1 MARIEISKR
10 LVLIN
15 SASSAVTTVL
25 NLSVLV
31 WLQQYL
37 LKRISAEEYS
47 LVPLMA
53 AIMAFAPLLS
63 TVLTSGLGRFV
74 TVAYARGDDDEV
86 TRICSTMLPVLAAG
100 GIAFL
105 AVGWTCAWH
114 VDHLIRIDPSRL
126 WDSRIMMAL
135 LVFSAALQLP
145 AAAYGSGFMV
155 RQRLLLQD
163 LIGVGCQLF
172 RLLVL
177 FSLLFGVSTR
187 VLWLIVASVSS
198 DLVGL
203 AISVPISL
211 HLVPSQRFRWNA
223 IRWSLAREITN
234 YGGWNLVNQI
244 AQTARMAMDPIIL
257 NRFASALDV
266 ATFNVA
272 GIVPR
277 QLPLLVGPLSRPFIP
292 LLAALHGTG
301 DFTRLRN
308 TYLRTARYNAW
319 VLLTVAV
326 PAIVFNKELMLLYLG
341 GRYQG
346 AGAVMAVLLV
356 VPILN
361 AFNAL
366 GPAAIGAAGN
376 VKGFALRQIIV
387 HSVNLLLT
395 ILFVAQ
401 LRMGA
406 FGSAVATLLAT
417 LGLDTVLTWRF
428 SWRTTHT
435 PASAWLREVL
445 LPTVLPALPSILIC
459 LSVKFVFGITTWK
472 GLFVVSAVSGILN
485 LLLIAIFGL
494 RDQDRI
500 DLARVAGRLPG
511 PAKALAHRLGTIGGT
526 GR

>member
-1 MARIEISKR
+1 
-10 LVLIN
+10 
-15 SASSAVTTVL
+15 
-25 NLSVLV
+25 
-31 WLQQYL
+31 
-37 LKRISAEEYS
+37 
-47 LVPLMA
+47 
-53 AIMAFAPLLS
+53 
-63 TVLTSGLGRFV
+63 
-74 TVAYARGDDDEV
+74 
-86 TRICSTMLPVLAAG
+86 
-100 GIAFL
+100 
-105 AVGWTCAWH
+105 
-114 VDHLIRIDPSRL
+114 
-126 WDSRIMMAL
+126 
-135 LVFSAALQLP
+135 
-145 AAAYGSGFMV
+145 
-155 RQRLLLQD
+155 
-163 LIGVGCQLF
+163 
-172 RLLVL
+172 
-177 FSLLFGVSTR
+177 
-187 VLWLIVASVSS
+187 
-198 DLVGL
+198 
-203 AISVPISL
+203 
-211 HLVPSQRFRWNA
+211 
-223 IRWSLAREITN
+223 
-234 YGGWNLVNQI
+234 
-244 AQTARMAMDPIIL
+244 
-257 NRFASALDV
+257 
-266 ATFNVA
+266 
-272 GIVPR
+272 
-277 QLPLLVGPLSRPFIP
+277 
-292 LLAALHGTG
+292 
-301 DFTRLRN
+301 
-308 TYLRTARYNAW
+308 
-319 VLLTVAV
+319 V